1 MTLQNIFEKN
11 IKNLQSST
19 NCIQNIFDTIL
30 VTFQTI
36 QNKYKI
42 ISDKTPNLLT
52 NPKYIC
58 IQNISLQISEICQT
72 LLNTSKKN
80 SHNILGNDVTSMK
93 NVSNMAKI
101 LNF

>member
-19 NCIQNIFDTIL
+19 NYIQNIFDTIL

-36 QNKYKI
+36 QNMYKI
-42 ISDKTPNLLT
+42 ISDKTPNILT

-58 IQNISLQISEICQT
+58 IQNISLQIYEICQT
-72 LLNTSKKN
+72 IEHIQKEFTQYFGK
-80 SHNILGNDVTSMK
+80 
-93 NVSNMAKI
+93 
-101 LNF
+101 